1 MSDNFGDRLRALRK
15 KSGLTQEQ
23 LAEAIG
29 VNPITISWWGNDK
42 YLPKTQSIK
51 ALAKALGVSEA
62 DLLNEPQKQDWV
74 LQIKIADGKKG
85 GFFDMTT
92 NMPVSN
98 IHVAPSGFLLELGGS
113 WDMVEDDDKFLAFID
128 QVFNSREGLIKT
140 KKNFAPVWALTTSDD
155 NKKRR

>member
-1 MSDNFGDRLRALRK
+1 MSETFGKRLKELRK
-15 KSGLTQEQ
+15 KSGLNQSQ
-23 LAEAIG
+23 LAEKIG
-29 VNPITISWWGNDK
+29 VSLLTLFRWEKGERTPRLED
-42 YLPKTQSIK
+42 IK

>member
-1 MSDNFGDRLRALRK
+1 MSDNFGDRLRKLRK
-15 KSGLTQEQ
+15 KSGLTQEK
-23 LAEAIG
+23 LADAVG
-29 VNPITISWWGNDK
+29 VSLLTLFRWEKGERSPRIDE
-42 YLPKTQSIK
+42 IK

>member
-1 MSDNFGDRLRALRK
+1 MSDNFGDRLRKLRK

-23 LAEAIG
+23 LANLVG
-29 VNPITISWWGNDK
+29 VHETTIRRWENEGDK
-42 YLPKTQSIK
+42 PSIVYVST
-51 ALAKALGVSEA
+51 LAKALGVSEA

>member
-1 MSDNFGDRLRALRK
+1 MPESFGERLRRLRK

-23 LAEAIG
+23 LAESVG
-29 VNPITISWWGNDK
+29 VS
-42 YLPKTQSIK
+42 LKTVQRWEFNERQPRMEEIK